1 MAVYDLGRWLR
12 GTCTMAVL
20 SVCTLAGAQPRPAVA
35 PTVPAQPV
43 QPAQDAA
50 LQLKPANLPGN
61 AGNAA
66 NAAVDPN
73 AIRVLL
79 APELE
84 TTLVSQMVGR
94 ITTLNASLGTRVAKG
109 RTVVGFDCKE
119 SHARL
124 QMAQAEHAAA
134 YETMDVKTRLLNLEA
149 AGESEVTLAKAAV
162 DRANAAIA
170 VSRAQI
176 GQCNVVAPFS
186 GHVVRVHVKPHQG
199 VNVGAPLVEMVGDGP
214 LKVRL
219 NAPSRLLRTL
229 QVGTPFEVSIDETG
243 KTYSAKVTAL
253 NARVDAVA
261 QTVELEGRID
271 GKPAEL
277 LAGMTGTARFK

>member
-1 MAVYDLGRWLR
+1 
-12 GTCTMAVL
+12 MAVL

-35 PTVPAQPV
+35 PTVPVQPV

-50 LQLKPANLPGN
+50 LQLKSANLPG
-61 AGNAA
+61 